1 MQEVLKEIQERFCPV
16 CKVGAPSKLI
26 GYKSSGTCLDYIY
39 DNFKVPY
46 SLAWEIYSNEVPF
59 YDFLQGQTIRNE
71 RTDID
76 YTFMNNKENNK
87 DQQAKLKTLDTI
99 DRLTKRINSLKT
111 RSNISNMKFS
121 NFLQIEQDFKLTN
134 ISQLLSANN
143 YASQPKIYSSDEN
156 EMCVKL
162 FNPLTKSSYS
172 LVIEKW
178 TKALVYLLNYVKI
191 N

>member
-1 MQEVLKEIQERFCPV
+1 MDEVLKEIQTKFCKV

-59 YDFLQGQTIRNE
+59 VDFEG
-71 RTDID
+71 RTEEKIHNNPFKID
-76 YTFMNNKENNK
+76 K
-87 DQQAKLKTLDTI
+87 
-99 DRLTKRINSLKT
+99 NSLLDKIKMGGRLFT
-111 RSNISNMKFS
+111 SNKFNFS
-121 NFLQIEQDFKLTN
+121 NKLSSISSSSSFLEVQQVTKVSNFSKSFLR
-134 ISQLLSANN
+134 
-143 YASQPKIYSSDEN
+143 PKIYSSDEN

-162 FNPLTKSSYS
+162 FNPLTKSSYNF
-172 LVIEKW
+172 VIDNW
-178 TKALVYLLNYVKI
+178 TKALIHLLNYVKI